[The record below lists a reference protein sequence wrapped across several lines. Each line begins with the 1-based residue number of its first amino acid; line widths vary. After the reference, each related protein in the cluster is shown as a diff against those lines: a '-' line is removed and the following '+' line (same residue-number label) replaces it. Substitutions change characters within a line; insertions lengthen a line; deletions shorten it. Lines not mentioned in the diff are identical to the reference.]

1 MFTISSQDVTEDI
14 PEKVLRDLALDGNII
29 EMPNID

>member
-1 MFTISSQDVTEDI
+1 MFTISSQDI